1 MKQPNWT
8 LKLPETI
15 RAAMSRP
22 FSWGEFDCCIF
33 ASECIY
39 VQCGFSPIKPYLN
52 HYKTKAEAFNL
63 LKSKFGSLEK
73 AVSRYFKS
81 IEIERVQRG
90 DLVLFKGED
99 GDSLAVVWAGHYWG
113 VTPQGVKPVQINPIK
128 AWRVE

>member
-1 MKQPNWT
+1 
-8 LKLPETI
+8 
-15 RAAMSRP
+15 
-22 FSWGEFDCCIF
+22 
-33 ASECIY
+33 
-39 VQCGFSPIKPYLN
+39 
-52 HYKTKAEAFNL
+52 KAEAFNL
-63 LKSKFGSLEK
+63 IKSKFGSLEK

-99 GDSLAVVWAGHYWG
+99 GDSLAVVWARYYWG

>member
-8 LKLPETI
+8 LQLPETI

-39 VQCGFSPIKPYLN
+39 AQCGFSPIKLFLGQ
-52 HYKTKAEAFNL
+52 YKTKAAAFNL
-63 LKSKFGSLEK
+63 IKSKFGSLDK
-73 AVSRYFKS
+73 AVSHYFKS
-81 IEIERVQRG
+81 ISVDSVQRG
-90 DLVLFKGED
+90 DLVMFKGDD
-99 GDSLAVVWAGHYWG
+99 GDSMAVVWAGNYWG
-113 VTPQGVKPVQINPIK
+113 VTSIGVRPVQINPIK